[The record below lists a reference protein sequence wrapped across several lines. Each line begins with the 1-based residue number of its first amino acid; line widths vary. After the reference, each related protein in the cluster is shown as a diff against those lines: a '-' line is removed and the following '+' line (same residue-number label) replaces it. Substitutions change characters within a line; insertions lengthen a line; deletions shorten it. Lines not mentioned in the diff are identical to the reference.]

1 MATTLSISDVP
12 VNIDDVTNM
21 HFIKAVDSVDELSF
35 NLHLPVT
42 KAAKNIR
49 PLQTIVTMTSDE
61 GDFYGRVVHLDLSQE
76 NNGTIGISCEGAK
89 GYLRD
94 SWVFPGS
101 PPPSEYIGEEPIE
114 PEPELEENLE
124 QTRAVK
130 KNTRSSDPLPPEPV
144 YHNVDL
150 GALKKGT
157 DLGVIL
163 SCLVT
168 AHNAFV
174 TPSFQI
180 TLGTSTYGYRL
191 KEDLDLGGK
200 TCYEA
205 MDTIAKE
212 FAMEWNITE
221 DRQLVMAKKFGSM
234 KGKLKT
240 GVNLSSVSRSEDAS
254 DIYTAI
260 LPLGGVGYDE
270 KRLSL
275 TGMACNHYS
284 YGSILNTSVGTYA
297 ELNSGARSCPFVRNN
312 LLYKLYGLRIKLVVY
327 DDIVVNDPSE
337 YRNARNNLLR
347 KAQEDCDQLSKQAVT
362 FNVKALDFEASPI
375 GGPGPE
381 LKIYNFYQVE
391 DYITGINAVLRLTK
405 KDFNFDDPLNP
416 SLTFVLDDS
425 KQNAYETATIV
436 DGYTK
441 IEPKLYTG

>member
-1 MATTLSISDVP
+1 MDTTLTIVGVS
-12 VNIDDVTNM
+12 VNVSDVTNM
-21 HFIKAVDSVDELSF
+21 HFIRAVDGVDELSF

-49 PLQTIVTMTSDE
+49 PLQTIVNLASDE
-61 GDFYGRVVHLDLSQE
+61 GSFHGRVVHLDLSQE
-76 NNGTIGISCEGAK
+76 NNGTVGVSCEGAK

-101 PPPSEYIGEEPIE
+101 PPPSEYIGEEPELE
-114 PEPELEENLE
+114 PEENVE
-124 QTRAVK
+124 TNSVQS
-130 KNTRSSDPLPPEPV
+130 RSLRTEPTPEPIH
-144 YHNVDL
+144 YSTDL

-157 DLGVIL
+157 NLAVIL
-163 SCLVT
+163 SCLVR

-174 TPSFQI
+174 EPAFNI
-180 TLGTSTYGYRL
+180 TLGQNSYYGLSL

-200 TCYEA
+200 TCYDA

-212 FAMEWNITE
+212 FAMEWNINE
-221 DRQLVMAKKFGSM
+221 NNQLVMSKKFGVL

-275 TGMACNHYS
+275 TGIACNHYEYNTIRS
-284 YGSILNTSVGTYA
+284 TSVGPYA
-297 ELNSGARSCPFVRNN
+297 EANSGARNCPFVRNT
-312 LLYKLYGLRIKLVVY
+312 LLCKLYGLRIKLVVY

-337 YRNARNNLLR
+337 YKNARNNLLR
-347 KAQEDCDQLSKQAVT
+347 KAQEDCDQLSNQSVT
-362 FNVKALDFEASPI
+362 FNVKALDFVASPI

-405 KDFNFDDPLNP
+405 KDYSFDDPLNP

-425 KQNAYETATIV
+425 KQNAYESATIV
-436 DGYTK
+436 DGKTR
-441 IEPKLYTG
+441 IEPKNY